1 MTQNIIDI
9 GVQGNDGTGD
19 SIRESFRKVNENF
32 NEIYAVF
39 GLGGTVR
46 FTDLGDTP
54 NSYTS
59 NQVIMSDTTGT
70 SITARDIIA
79 GAGISINKSNN
90 SSLTISSTTTG
101 LIGDT
106 APSLG
111 LNLNANNFTIARLA
125 NPSQALVDSFNAS
138 YASLGVST
146 TLAQLAI
153 NKGYADS
160 HYVANVNG
168 YIVDALRSRP
178 QPAVP
183 QINDPDYD
191 KTLTSN
197 YVSTEVMQRK
207 DAVYRGGD
215 TMTGALTLS
224 DHPSPLVGFGTPN
237 SSSDLQAATKYYV
250 DNSTY
255 SSNVNL
261 FVSNAS
267 GDDSQ
272 TRSPVGKEGRFWQY
286 AYKTVGQAALAAENL
301 INLASLEAGPYKQKI
316 AYTVGV
322 NQTFSTIQSV
332 TLTGGNAGVSGYEHA
347 SQLLSLNKTFIQS
360 ETIAYLN
367 KKYVNYIPIDNAR
380 YTSII
385 GKIVDGIG
393 YDLVLGTNYNSVT
406 QASKLFNP
414 LYVDLVTEQ
423 LTQLLD
429 GIDYAKNIILSYS
442 YNTVNAQNY
451 ISAVVDAL
459 CYDLAFQGS
468 YQSIQ
473 VALAFNQYNTGLDL
487 NEITATLLNLGSSIT
502 AISTVALSTNAVASF
517 NNNITLINNLLTTGV
532 IPTVTFPGLQ
542 TTALGLKSARDL
554 LLNNIPFIQAEITAY
569 LKANFPTVIYNSSK
583 SQRDIQYIVWSLVYD
598 LMYGG
603 NQQSIYASL
612 QYWQGGVY
620 QLLASEKEACVS
632 AIGYINNLAQS
643 IIINAAPA
651 IVYQTSF
658 RQYTNETII
667 GGSAASVS
675 ISTNVASIVSIVNA
689 ISLPAPLIVTPTTSS
704 VSSVLLTAR
713 TDVLAQKVA
722 LKTAATT
729 YINANTSFSVINN
742 NVINGI
748 ITTNFNTI
756 SNILTVGINSR
767 PIPTYV
773 SPSGL
778 STRYTYARQALLAN
792 KDFLV
797 EETYAWQLIQTPT
810 FVPTEGVDSFKRRL
824 GYFIEAVAYDITYG
838 GNSGSLPGA
847 YEYWVASVST
857 LTTIEKAIYV
867 QALSRLQNLATLASA
882 NSIVTPT
889 FQGSVTQV
897 FNSLWA
903 DPVGGSAA
911 NADIN
916 ERFLNIS
923 NIVDNNT
930 TLVYVYP
937 DLAVYDSVYKAA
949 RLTIIGNRSAIA
961 TSVVTYVTAKYKGG
975 FNYNETTCY
984 RDIGYII
991 EGMRIDLLTGGNF
1004 QTVTAGKSYYKS
1016 ASARLAIT
1024 TQLTETVDGI
1034 TFAKNL
1040 ALQVLNQ
1047 TSATRFQTLITQV
1060 LNGSLTA
1067 STPAKTTFT
1076 TNMNTILSI
1085 IANGYGSAPASSF
1098 GTGIYTVVFSNGGNG
1113 YVDQGSPG
1121 SVHIIPAKILSGSTS
1136 GAAGT
1141 IVKYLPGSGSGTDSI
1156 QVRLTKPAFFQN
1168 SEEME
1173 FGETVKEL
1181 NITIFVESGIYKEDY
1196 PIRLPA
1202 NCSIKGDE
1210 FRRTI
1215 IRPLDRIS
1223 QSPWRKI
1230 FFYRD
1235 AVIDG
1240 LQIGQINSTVDYAPA
1255 TSASLSGTTDK
1266 IIITLGSGQA
1276 QASWI
1281 GKIIRDN
1288 NNPAGKAVVETVA
1301 GNTLNCSVIYPF
1313 AAKTTYASGNWHIY
1327 GTYNYGRHY
1336 LVDPLDIN
1344 STAKNNKDIDVMLC
1358 GDATRISNITFQGH
1372 GGFAMVLD
1380 PEGQI
1385 KTKSPYGQVCTS
1397 FSQSINRQAFRGGQF
1412 VDGFAGRLFGTITN
1426 VADSGITVTVT
1437 GSVNSG
1443 LDIRPPQVPCVFY
1456 VQGNRFQV
1464 NDIVSYDPNT
1474 YTVVMTL
1481 DVSTPF
1487 NTLNI
1492 YNTTSFST
1500 AVGLRIDDLTNDL
1513 VLGSNFQSAKTGL
1526 FYLQNANVVVGIKQ
1540 TYLLNGLNKAT
1551 SLINATISNGTS
1563 KGIITS
1569 QMATITDMIS
1579 SGLAAL
1585 PVITFPEPAGVT
1597 SNVVKAKNILIA
1609 NKQFIRDELVAWVAQ
1624 TFATRGY
1631 PGYNAFVL
1639 SARMGYLIDAM
1650 TYDLLYGG
1658 NSGTRDIA
1666 EFYYSDSVSQISGLE
1681 YLYASTISKLIS
1693 IVRSIIINTVVTPT
1707 IGNISVQVTN
1717 LSAATTTEGTTLAN
1731 LASLAIDYIIEG
1743 NYNNSIIGTI
1753 TNGSTTITNVSY
1765 NPALVASA
1773 TIASAVNAGIPLG
1786 TTIVS
1791 YTQATNTLVISA
1803 PATVNS
1809 TNLKLIIG
1817 GSVPSRVSPTV
1828 TGQNSQ
1834 RMADRVTIVA
1844 AKTSIQNAV
1853 TSYLDA
1859 GGGVGINIEMGGN
1872 RSMLAND
1879 FAMINDLGYAIVATN
1894 GGVTEQVSTFTYYCH
1909 THYWANNGGQI
1920 RSVAGSNAHGNYALR
1935 SSGYDV
1941 TELPDSVKLANDMVQ
1956 TAQVYKQGLVVSQMT
1971 PTVSAQAL
1979 AIWMIGYTYAPPNNS
1994 ELEIDHTA
2002 QGGAIYRYLISTV
2015 EHTTITV
2022 NGQNVLKLNLSTA
2035 GTNSTITTGLA
2046 YALYDGQVI
2055 TLRVNQN
2062 IKFNNIDNVKP
2073 TRPSTAVQYSENLG
2087 DIYRIIAYNLVE
2099 STGELLGN
2107 NIAILQSDSTFN
2119 YYKFTTDTNSLTQLD
2134 PGNAAKTQGSKV
2146 GDNKLAILQ
2155 ISQQSQIDQINKG
2168 IFLLGWNGR
2177 VHRVISYTPP
2187 LFIATGAF
2195 SSYNAGIL
2203 TLVVI
2208 NVSGSIDIGDII
2220 TGTGFTSGQTVS
2232 NVVLSGTGTITATVT
2247 LSAVA
2252 DTTPAGTITFG
2263 VSKNG
2268 YLSMDP
2274 NSVLNNSAD
2283 GTGVAAMNYVSKA
2296 AGPTGTTYTQVTYDV
2311 PFTGSALPV
2320 VDSYLTIANQ
2330 ANTSYNGTYQILTV
2344 TSKTQI
2350 SVASTSLLSVGMV
2363 ISSSGTDVY
2372 IPSTCV
2378 IQSIDSATSFTVS
2391 PAAWIPAG
2399 TSIVSTLV
2407 AYLSGVTI
2415 SNPGTNYT
2423 VTPQI
2428 TVSGGGPLVQAI
2440 VTCTV
2445 ANGSIQSV
2453 TVVSPG
2459 YGYSSTPNITVS
2471 YGDAGLTPVLSE
2483 SPQVNSTVSAGD
2495 VTNRLGLIYASDPGA
2510 FTLGSG
2516 ITVSSFVSKT
2526 GTGPWIVTLTIP
2538 TQGSAPTAGT
2548 WFQVTGNTNTLYNG
2562 FYKVNT
2568 TGSNTTTIALIYN
2581 NNPGS
2586 WSSST
2591 TTTIKLSVTN
2601 GTSSQLGI
2609 GKPFSTSTAVT
2620 LRAGYPADSAAQV
2633 TTRISTCRVTG
2644 HDLLDIGTGSY
2655 TTTNWPTVIY
2665 GNPAKVYQQSQE
2677 IKEEGVGRVFYVTT
2691 DQNGIFRVGR
2701 FFTVDQGTGSVTFS
2715 ASIALSNLDGL
2726 GFKRGVVVSEFS
2738 TDPSMTNNASDT
2750 VPVMSAIRSYIDKRL
2765 GIDHGGSPV
2774 ALANL
2779 IGSGYMPLNGT
2790 LAMKATLNLG
2800 NFNIVNLGTPGSNYE
2815 AANKLYVDNSVIA
2828 YNALNKMTDVT
2839 ITSASTNNTLV
2850 YDGVANKWKNA
2861 TMIGDINLSYN
2872 TSTGVLT
2879 ASIQAGVIANS
2890 QVSATA
2896 GIVQSKLSLAIAS
2909 TAASAPVGSA
2919 AVIQAAN
2926 GVVSFN
2932 SNEFTVSNGWASLKT
2947 SNSSSTGVTLG
2958 KIQQISAGT
2967 ILGNRTGAAASPA
2980 ELTPAQVISDAGGL
2994 TGTLF
2999 GASGVMTVAYDGSN
3013 IGNNQYS
3020 VTGVT
3025 TSRAINSLVK
3035 TDGVGG
3041 IDVNYVK
3048 IGGYK
3053 ALGITSLTNTFTTP
3067 GGFDYMTVLGT
3078 TSSNSNMTVFG
3089 TLDVSNGTLK
3099 TNLLTTDK
3107 SGASSGPNA
3116 GSASINGW
3124 WSVQASSQID
3134 FSLGTLKS
3142 LTLTTGADN
3151 INGTMVGRWSLS
3163 GASRLQATYADLAE
3177 YYEGDQDYEEGTV
3190 LVFGGDKEVTTT
3202 TQMNDTRSAGVVSA
3216 NPAYVMNGEQTGI
3229 KVCIALAGR
3238 VPVKVIGRVKKGDM
3252 LTTSATAGY
3261 AVKALNPTLGAVIGK
3276 ALEDKDY
3283 GEAGMIQVAVGR
3295 V

>member
-1 MTQNIIDI
+1 MTQQLIDI

-39 GLGGTVR
+39 GLGGTIR

-54 NSYTS
+54 DSYS
-59 NQVIMSDTTGT
+59 ANQVIMTDTTGT
-70 SITARDIIA
+70 SLTTRDLVA
-79 GAGISINKSNN
+79 GAGIAINKTNN
-90 SSLTISSTTTG
+90 STLTISSTTTG
-101 LIGDT
+101 LIGDS

-125 NPSQALVDSFNAS
+125 NPSQALVDAFNAS
-138 YASLGVST
+138 YASAGVST

-153 NKGYADS
+153 NKGYADT
-160 HYVANVNG
+160 HYVSNVDG
-168 YIVDALRSRP
+168 YIIDALRSRAE
-178 QPAVP
+178 PAIP

-191 KTLTSN
+191 KNLTSN
-197 YVSTEVMQRK
+197 YLSTEVMRRK
-207 DAVYRGGD
+207 DVVYRGGD
-215 TMTGALTLS
+215 TMSGPLTLS
-224 DHPSPLVGFGTPN
+224 DHPIPLSGAGTPN

-250 DNSTY
+250 DNNSY

-261 FVSNAS
+261 FVSTTS

-272 TRSPVGKEGRFWQY
+272 AKTPPGKEGRYWQY

-301 INLASLEAGPYKQKI
+301 INLSSLEAGPYKQKI

-332 TLTGGNAGVSGYEHA
+332 TLSGGNAGVSGYENA
-347 SQLLSLNKTFIQS
+347 SQLLSLNKSFIQS

-385 GKIVDGIG
+385 GNIVDGIG
-393 YDLVLGTNYNSVT
+393 YDLVLTTNYNSIT

-414 LYVDLVTEQ
+414 LYVDLVAEQ

-442 YNTVNAQNY
+442 YNTTNAQNY
-451 ISAVVDAL
+451 IGAVIDAL

-473 VALAFNQYNTGLDL
+473 VGLAFAQYNTGLDL
-487 NEITATLLNLGSSIT
+487 DEIKATLTNLGTTLTAIASVVISPNVVSSI
-502 AISTVALSTNAVASF
+502 
-517 NNNITLINNLLTTGV
+517 NNNITLINNLLTTGD
-532 IPTVTFPGLQ
+532 IPTVSFPAIQ
-542 TTALGLKSARDL
+542 TTAAGLLSARDL

-583 SQRDIQYIVWSLVYD
+583 SQRDIKYIVWSLVYD

-603 NQQSIYASL
+603 NQQSIYAGL
-612 QYWQGGVY
+612 QFWQGGVY

-632 AIGYINNLAQS
+632 AIGYVNNLAQA
-643 IIINAAPA
+643 IIINAAPNT
-651 IVYQTSF
+651 VYQTSF
-658 RQYTNETII
+658 RQYTNETIT
-667 GGSAASVS
+667 GGEAASSS
-675 ISTNVASIVSIVNA
+675 ISLNVASIVSIVNA
-689 ISLPAPLIVTPTTSS
+689 VSLPTPSIVTPVISS

-713 TDVLAQKVA
+713 TDILAQKTA

-742 NVINGI
+742 DVINGI
-748 ITTNFNTI
+748 ITGLFTTI
-756 SNILTVGINSR
+756 KNIITLGINSR
-767 PIPTYV
+767 SVPDYV

-778 STRYTYARQALLAN
+778 DTGYTYARQALLAN
-792 KDFLV
+792 INFLV
-797 EETYAWQLIQTPT
+797 EETYEWQLVQTPT
-810 FVPTEGVDSFKRRL
+810 FVPSEGVASFKRRL

-838 GNSGSLPGA
+838 GNSGSLPTA
-847 YEYWVASVST
+847 YEYWISGVST
-857 LTTIEKAIYV
+857 LSSTERARYV
-867 QALSRLQNLATLASA
+867 QSIGHLQNIAALACA
-882 NSIVTPT
+882 NSTVTPT
-889 FQGSVTQV
+889 FQSGYNQV
-897 FNSLWA
+897 FNIVWVSGTIAQTIL
-903 DPVGGSAA
+903 
-911 NADIN
+911 N
-916 ERFLNIS
+916 ERFSNIS
-923 NIVDNNT
+923 SIIENNT
-930 TLVYVYP
+930 SLVYVYP
-937 DLAVYDSVYKAA
+937 NLSSYDSVYKAA
-949 RLTIIGNRSAIA
+949 RTTIIGNKSAI
-961 TSVVTYVTAKYKGG
+961 SLNVVNYLTTKYKGG
-975 FNYNETTCY
+975 FNYNESTCY

-991 EGMRIDLLTGGNF
+991 EAMRIDLMTAGNF
-1004 QTVTAGKSYYKS
+1004 QTVNAGKSYYKN
-1016 ASARLAIT
+1016 ASAKSIAIG
-1024 TQLTETVDGI
+1024 TQYTETVDGI

-1047 TSATRFQTLITQV
+1047 TSATRYQTLVTQDF
-1060 LNGSLTA
+1060 GSGLTA
-1067 STPAKTTFT
+1067 SDPAKTTFT
-1076 TNMNTILSI
+1076 NNMNTIISI
-1085 IANGYGSAPASSF
+1085 IANGYGSAPAASF

-1113 YVDQGSPG
+1113 YVDQGAPG

-1141 IVKYLPGSGSGTDSI
+1141 IVKYLPGSGASVDSI
-1156 QVRLTKPAFFQN
+1156 QVRLTKPGFFVNGEQ
-1168 SEEME
+1168 ME
-1173 FGETVKEL
+1173 FGETVKDL
-1181 NITIFVESGIYKEDY
+1181 NITIFVESGIYYEDY

-1215 IRPLDRIS
+1215 MRPLDRVS

-1240 LQIGQINSTVDYAPA
+1240 LQIGLTNTSVDYAPA
-1255 TSASLSGTTDK
+1255 TTISLSGVTDK

-1281 GKIIRDN
+1281 GKIIQDN
-1288 NNPAGKAVVETVA
+1288 NSPNGKAVVNTVA
-1301 GNTLNCSVIYPF
+1301 GNTINCSVIYPF

-1336 LVDPLDIN
+1336 LTNPLDIT
-1344 STAKNNKDIDVMLC
+1344 STAKNNKDIDVILC
-1358 GDATRISNITFQGH
+1358 GDATRISNMTFQGH

-1397 FSQSINRQAFRGGQF
+1397 FSQSVNRQSFRGGQF
-1412 VDGFAGRLFGTITN
+1412 VDGFAGRVFGTITN
-1426 VADSGITVTVT
+1426 VADYGITVTVT
-1437 GSVNSG
+1437 GSANSG
-1443 LDIRPPQVPCVFY
+1443 LDIRPPQAPCVFY

-1464 NDIVSYDPNT
+1464 NDIVSYDPAT
-1474 YTVVMTL
+1474 YTVVLTL

-1487 NTLNI
+1487 NTVNI
-1492 YNTTSFST
+1492 YNTADFST
-1500 AVGLRIDDLTNDL
+1500 AVGNRVDELSYDL
-1513 VLGSNFQSAKTGL
+1513 VLGSNYQSIKAGL
-1526 FYLQNANVVVGIKQ
+1526 WYLQTANVVVGIKQ
-1540 TYLLNGLNKAT
+1540 TFLLAGLNKT
-1551 SLINATISNGTS
+1551 KDLMNAAISNGTS
-1563 KGIITS
+1563 QGIITS
-1569 QMATITDMIS
+1569 QMTTITDMIN
-1579 SGLAAL
+1579 SGLAAM
-1585 PVITFPEPAGVT
+1585 PSATFPEPAGVT
-1597 SNVVKAKNILIA
+1597 TNVSRAKNILIA

-1624 TFATRGY
+1624 NFATRGY

-1639 SARMGYLIDAM
+1639 SQRMGYLIDAM

-1658 NSGTRDIA
+1658 NSATRDIA
-1666 EFYYSDSVSQISGLE
+1666 QLYYSSDVSQIQGLE
-1681 YLYASTISKLIS
+1681 YLYASAISKLIYLVKS
-1693 IVRSIIINTVVTPT
+1693 VVENTVITSTV
-1707 IGNISVQVTN
+1707 GNVSLQVTN
-1717 LSAATTTEGTTLAN
+1717 LPVATSAQGIILAN
-1731 LASLAIDYIIEG
+1731 LASLAIDYIVDG
-1743 NYNNSIIGTI
+1743 NFNNAIIGTI
-1753 TNGSTTITNVSY
+1753 TSGSSNITNVSY
-1765 NPALVASA
+1765 NPALLNGA
-1773 TIASAVNAGIPLG
+1773 TIASAINAGVPTG

-1791 YTQATNTLVISA
+1791 YNPVTNVIVMSATATLSSV
-1803 PATVNS
+1803 
-1809 TNLKLIIG
+1809 NLKLVVG
-1817 GSVPSRVSPTV
+1817 GSVPSKIAPTI

-1834 RMADRVTIVA
+1834 RMSDAATIVS
-1844 AKTSIQNAV
+1844 AKTSIQNGV
-1853 TSYLDA
+1853 ISYLDA
-1859 GGGVGINIEMGGN
+1859 GGGTGINIEMGGN

-1879 FAMINDLGYAIVATN
+1879 FAMINDLGYAIIATN

-1920 RSVAGSNAHGNYALR
+1920 RSVAGSNAHGNYGLR

-1941 TELPDSVKLANDMVQ
+1941 TELPDSVKLANDMIQ
-1956 TAQVYKQGLVVSQMT
+1956 TAQVYKQGLVSSQMA
-1971 PTVSAQAL
+1971 PTVSTQAL
-1979 AIWMIGYTYAPPNNS
+1979 GIWIIGYTYSPPNNA
-1994 ELEIDHTA
+1994 EIEIDHTA
-2002 QGGAIYRYLISTV
+2002 QGGGIYRYLISTV

-2046 YALYDGQVI
+2046 YALYDGQVLSI
-2055 TLRVNQN
+2055 RVNQN

-2073 TRPSTAVQYSENLG
+2073 TRPSTAVQYSENLA

-2099 STGELLGN
+2099 STGEILPSN
-2107 NIAILQSDSTFN
+2107 VAILQSDSSFN
-2119 YYKFTTDTNSLTQLD
+2119 YYKFTTDGGSITQAD
-2134 PGNAAKTQGSKV
+2134 PGDPTKTQGSKV
-2146 GDNKLAILQ
+2146 GDNKIAILQ
-2155 ISQQSQIDQINKG
+2155 ISQQSQIDQLNKG
-2168 IFLLGWNGR
+2168 IFLTGWNGR
-2177 VHRVISYTPP
+2177 VHRITGYTPP

-2195 SSYNAGIL
+2195 NSYNSGTL
-2203 TLVVI
+2203 TLVVT
-2208 NVSGSIDIGDII
+2208 NVAGSIDIGDVI

-2268 YLSMDP
+2268 YLSIDP

-2283 GTGVAAMNYVSKA
+2283 GTGISAMNYYSKV
-2296 AGPTGTTYTQVTYDV
+2296 AGPTGTTYTQVNFDV
-2311 PFTGSALPV
+2311 PFTATLPV
-2320 VDSYLTIANQ
+2320 VDSYLKVANQ
-2330 ANTSYNGTYQILTV
+2330 ANTSYNGTYQVLSV

-2350 SVASTSLLSVGMV
+2350 FIASTSSLSVGMV
-2363 ISSSGTDVY
+2363 ISSSASGAY

-2378 IQSIDSATSFTVS
+2378 IQSIDSPTSFTVS
-2391 PAAWIPAG
+2391 PGAWIPAG
-2399 TSIVSTLV
+2399 ATIVSTLV
-2407 AYLSGVTI
+2407 AYLSGLTI
-2415 SNPGTNYT
+2415 SNPGTNY
-2423 VTPQI
+2423 VVVPQI
-2428 TVSGGGPLVQAI
+2428 TISGGGALVQAI

-2445 ANGSIQSV
+2445 ASGSIQSV
-2453 TVVSPG
+2453 TIVSPG
-2459 YGYSSTPNITVS
+2459 YGYSSTPTVTVS
-2471 YGDAGLTPVLSE
+2471 YGDAVLSPILSE
-2483 SPQVNSTVSAGD
+2483 SPQINSTVTAGD
-2495 VTNRLGLIYASDPGA
+2495 VTTRLGLIYASDPGA
-2510 FTLGSG
+2510 FTSGSS
-2516 ITVSSFVSKT
+2516 ITVSGFASKT
-2526 GTGPWIVTLTIP
+2526 GTGPYIVNLTIP
-2538 TQGSAPTAGT
+2538 SGTVPTAGT
-2548 WFQVTGNTNTLYNG
+2548 WYQVSGNTNTLYNG
-2562 FYKVNT
+2562 FYQVNT
-2568 TGSNTTTIALIYN
+2568 TGSTSTNIALIYN
-2581 NNPGS
+2581 YNPGT
-2586 WSSST
+2586 WSTST
-2591 TTTIKLSVTN
+2591 VTSIKLSITN
-2601 GTSSQLGI
+2601 ATSTQLGI
-2609 GKPFSTSTAVT
+2609 SKPFSASTSAT
-2620 LRAGYPADSAAQV
+2620 LRAGYPADSGAQV

-2677 IKEEGVGRVFYVTT
+2677 VKEEGVGRVFYVTT

-2738 TDPSMTNNASDT
+2738 TDPSMTSNASDS

-2765 GIDHGGSPV
+2765 GVDHGGSPV
-2774 ALANL
+2774 ALASL

-2790 LAMKATLNLG
+2790 LAMKSILNMG

-2815 AANKLYVDNSVIA
+2815 AANKLYVDNSVVA
-2828 YNALNKMTDVT
+2828 YNAISKMSDAT
-2839 ITSASTNNTLV
+2839 ITSPATNNILV
-2850 YDGVANKWKNA
+2850 YDQTDSKWKNK
-2861 TMIGDINLSYN
+2861 TVVGDLNLVYN
-2872 TSTGVLT
+2872 TGTGILT
-2879 ASIQAGVIANS
+2879 ANIQSGVIVNS
-2890 QVSATA
+2890 QISATA
-2896 GIVQSKLSLAIAS
+2896 GILQSKLAMTIAGVS
-2909 TAASAPVGSA
+2909 GSAPSGNA
-2919 AVIQAAN
+2919 AAIQSGN
-2926 GVVSFN
+2926 GLASFN
-2932 SNEFTVSNGWASLKT
+2932 TNEFTLSNGWASLKT
-2947 SNSSSTGVTLG
+2947 SISASTGVTLG

-2967 ILGNRTGAAASPA
+2967 LLGNRSGLAASPT
-2980 ELTPAQVISDAGGL
+2980 EITPGQVVSDAGGL
-2994 TGTLF
+2994 TNTLF
-2999 GASGVMTVAYDGSN
+2999 NASGAITVAFDGSN
-3013 IGNNQYS
+3013 VANNVYS

-3035 TDGVGG
+3035 TDGTGG

-3124 WSVQASSQID
+3124 WAIQAASQID

-3142 LTLTTGADN
+3142 LTLTTGGETV
-3151 INGTMVGRWSLS
+3151 NGTMTGRWTLA

-3202 TQMNDTRSAGVVSA
+3202 TQINDTRSAGVVSA
-3216 NPAYVMNGEQTGI
+3216 NPAYVMNDEQKGI